1 MPEPNEVSDAA
12 TPNMPVAD
20 GSAEPTGSGGEP
32 RPPVSVSGALAEIQP
47 ADAESKPADESK
59 VWSVYDVVPADWSQH
74 QHSLAQWKQ
83 GDLVLDMPVSWLTA
97 PGLDAVTEVMNDRDE
112 IRPLF
117 DRDLRMTA
125 IICSQTCDIGATPPG
140 NAHPFV
146 LLAPVIR
153 DSSIPTPA
161 DTKLARVGKIGYLV
175 RTLPPPSQTGDVHNG
190 GEVQDGGQPSDDTY
204 DEPARKLPS
213 PGTEPQ
219 EAWFADLRL
228 IFPASKAILLSRE
241 PIPGFADESASL
253 AFAETIALKFRRAA
267 LNEVLSEALP
277 QLLRKFV
284 HENGHRKQE
293 FAKVEQVRVLILNG
307 DRLRPA
313 RANLYVLTDG
323 VSLTD
328 EERETWTRF
337 QQTAETLF
345 APHSI
350 ALAPMVHA
358 DVNTLSAAKYRESVP
373 VRCDLLGPVY
383 WRFPARSCG

>member
-1 MPEPNEVSDAA
+1 
-12 TPNMPVAD
+12 
-20 GSAEPTGSGGEP
+20 
-32 RPPVSVSGALAEIQP
+32 
-47 ADAESKPADESK
+47 
-59 VWSVYDVVPADWSQH
+59 
-74 QHSLAQWKQ
+74 
-83 GDLVLDMPVSWLTA
+83 
-97 PGLDAVTEVMNDRDE
+97 MNDRDE

-117 DRDLRMTA
+117 DRNLRMTA

-175 RTLPPPSQTGDVHNG
+175 QTLPPAPQTGDAHNG
-190 GEVQDGGQPSDDTY
+190 GEVQDGGQRSDETD
-204 DEPARKLPS
+204 DELARKLQS
-213 PGTEPQ
+213 PGSEPQ
-219 EAWFADLRL
+219 EVWFADLRL
-228 IFPASKAILLSRE
+228 IFPASKAILLNRE
-241 PIPGFADESASL
+241 PVPGFADESASL

-277 QLLRKFV
+277 QALRKFV
-284 HENGHRKQE
+284 HENGHRKQQ

-307 DRLRPA
+307 DRLRPD

-328 EERETWTRF
+328 EERETWMRF

-383 WRFPARSCG
+383 WP